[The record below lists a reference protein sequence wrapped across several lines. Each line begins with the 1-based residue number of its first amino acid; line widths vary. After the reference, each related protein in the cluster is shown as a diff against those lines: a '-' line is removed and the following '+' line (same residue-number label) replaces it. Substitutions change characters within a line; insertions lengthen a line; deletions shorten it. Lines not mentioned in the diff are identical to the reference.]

1 MARLPYPALES
12 LPEDVRTTLEQLPVQ
27 LNVFRML
34 AHATTC
40 FRPWLRLGTAIL
52 NELELDPRL
61 RELAILQVARETQC
75 AYEWGQHVALARI
88 VGVSDEQMHAIEEG
102 RDPADTFSPT
112 ERLLLNTVKDLLATP
127 RLNDARW
134 NELVAVFSPRQIVEL
149 CLVVGFYAM
158 LARVLETTG
167 VDLDAPF
174 AQIISQPAHR

>member
-1 MARLPYPALES
+1 MPRLPYPDVEE
-12 LPEDVRTTLEQLPVQ
+12 LPEDVQNTLKQLPVQ

-61 RELAILQVARETQC
+61 RELAILMVARETQC
-75 AYEWGQHVALARI
+75 SYEWAQHAALARL
-88 VGVSDEQMHAIEEG
+88 VGVPEEQVGAIEQG
-102 RDPADTFSPT
+102 REEADIFNPVEHLVLSTAKALLTSA
-112 ERLLLNTVKDLLATP
+112 RLD
-127 RLNDARW
+127 DERW
-134 NELVAVFSPRQIVEL
+134 NRLVAVFNPRQVVEL
-149 CLVVGFYAM
+149 CLVVGFYSM

-174 AQIISQPAHR
+174 AETLSSSVGR